1 MIEYREVFEE
11 KELKEVI
18 HLGVEISWGFSESEA
33 TMPYHTLITILQLG
47 GVIFA
52 AFLDKKMIGYSI
64 SSFALKGEYAL
75 YLYMLGVSKDHTS
88 KGIAQQLFLKNKEFA
103 IERKITSI
111 YWSFNP
117 LDSKAAN
124 LYLHKLNAIV
134 KESMVHNMY
143 GLGDNRLPTDRFLA
157 YLNITSDMI
166 KEPVVDASLP
176 ENVTIDKSLL
186 DPSNQLNTDKSD
198 IIAVEFPYNL
208 SNINMKELI
217 SNFRIVFN
225 KYLKNY
231 IIVDFIRLKKQKK
244 CYYLINKY
252 SNF

>member
-1 MIEYREVFEE
+1 
-11 KELKEVI
+11 
-18 HLGVEISWGFSESEA
+18 
-33 TMPYHTLITILQLG
+33 
-47 GVIFA
+47 
-52 AFLDKKMIGYSI
+52 
-64 SSFALKGEYAL
+64 
-75 YLYMLGVSKDHTS
+75 
-88 KGIAQQLFLKNKEFA
+88 
-103 IERKITSI
+103 
-111 YWSFNP
+111 
-117 LDSKAAN
+117 
-124 LYLHKLNAIV
+124 
-134 KESMVHNMY
+134 
-143 GLGDNRLPTDRFLA
+143 LA